1 MTEKQAPYEL
11 KVDDKRFKEEES
23 PSLPATTDPNAV
35 LIMAMQKN
43 YTPELIEKMMAL
55 QERYEAN
62 GARKA
67 YNEAVAE
74 FHKDLPPLKKDKF
87 NTQFESWYTSLGVLL
102 ATYGPKLGENGL
114 SVSFPTPTQDDKS
127 MTVECRLSHKLGH
140 SESSSMIGPILAG
153 PIGRVSGQSA
163 RNPLQDIKTTFTY
176 LRSATCEAVLGVA
189 GSEASSVD
197 NDGNSASGAGKM
209 TPFEGWE
216 IRATEV
222 CEAARTL
229 EDIIQWWPD
238 HGPTIK
244 KELNKAQAAKVYDMI
259 VARKK
264 ELKAAEREPGEND
277 K

>member
-1 MTEKQAPYEL
+1 MSETQAPYEL
-11 KVDDKRFKEEES
+11 KVDDRRFKEEKS

-67 YNEAVAE
+67 YAKAMAAFKANPPEILKTKHVCYTNSKNQKVEWDHAV
-74 FHKDLPPLKKDKF
+74 
-87 NTQFESWYTSLGVLL
+87 
-102 ATYGPKLGENGL
+102 LGEITDAIIRGMSPHGL
-114 SVSFPTPTQDDKS
+114 YHRWDMEQSDKS
-127 MTVECRLSHKLGH
+127 IVKTTCIITHELGH
-140 SESSSMIGPILAG
+140 SERMSMSGPPDTSGGKDELKAVSSTNTLLQRLTLLALTG
-153 PIGRVSGQSA
+153 LAAKGMDDE
-163 RNPLQDIKTTFTY
+163 NP
-176 LRSATCEAVLGVA
+176 
-189 GSEASSVD
+189 
-197 NDGNSASGAGKM
+197 GNGAGNGN
-209 TPFEGWE
+209 TGPGPYEQWE

-222 CEAARTL
+222 CEGASTL

-238 HGPTIK
+238 NGPTIK
-244 KELNKAQAAKVYDMI
+244 KELNKAQAAKIYDMI